1 MTLFICAIR
10 VPIGQTHRSFQ
21 EFSRG
26 DLVKDHVRIGRYP
39 LNTRNKATK
48 IGMALWCE
56 FWRPFGVFSG
66 LNLLLM
72 LINAPRQTLK
82 KRGTPKAF
90 ASGRKRTKSSCRQP
104 SIFVSLRAVGSTEP
118 EALVSFC
125 SCYPYR
131 LCRSRSH
138 NGGRR
143 ARVPSRTGI
152 VATLSARGSA
162 KIRCLAQS

>member
-1 MTLFICAIR
+1 MASARRLMTLFICAIR

-90 ASGRKRTKSSCRQP
+90 ARHGGQAERAEENKVFLSPTFNLRFSP
-104 SIFVSLRAVGSTEP
+104 SRRLYRAGGLGFLLFMLSVPS
-118 EALVSFC
+118 VSF
-125 SCYPYR
+125 
-131 LCRSRSH
+131 
-138 NGGRR
+138 
-143 ARVPSRTGI
+143 AVT
-152 VATLSARGSA
+152 
-162 KIRCLAQS
+162 